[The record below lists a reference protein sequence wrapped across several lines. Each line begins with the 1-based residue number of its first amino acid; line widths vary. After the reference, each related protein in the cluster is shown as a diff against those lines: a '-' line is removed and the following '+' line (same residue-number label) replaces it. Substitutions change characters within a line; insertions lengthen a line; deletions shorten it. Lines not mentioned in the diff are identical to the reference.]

1 MIRNFLFIFER
12 SFMSKKQW
20 LQIFLINIVIAL
32 VILSPF
38 LPGPSSLS
46 GITNSIH
53 TIAQFSGILLLIAIP
68 IGVLATIRM
77 RVRKQ
82 NISLLSLLSWII
94 PVTVFCV
101 SIFGAYPARNFSRKM
116 AIQNASPI
124 IQAIETYYQVNKK
137 YPDQLSDLKPAFL
150 KQLPSTGVMGISTY
164 QYEKRDSSFAV
175 IFTQNVL
182 AGFNKEIVSYDPRHQ
197 YSADDSL
204 NQVYPAGKNKWQY
217 YILD

>member
-1 MIRNFLFIFER
+1 MF
-12 SFMSKKQW
+12 KKQ
-20 LQIFLINIVIAL
+20 LFQIFLINFVIVM

-46 GITNSIH
+46 SITNTIH
-53 TIAQFSGILLLIAIP
+53 TIAQFSGIFLLIAIP
-68 IGVLATIRM
+68 IGVLVTIRE
-77 RVRKQ
+77 RVRNQK
-82 NISLLSLLSWII
+82 ISLFSLLLWII

-101 SIFGAYPARNFSRKM
+101 SIFGAYPARNFSRKI
-116 AIQNASPI
+116 AIQNASSI
-124 IQAIETYYQVNKK
+124 IQAIETYYEVYKK